1 MTRCLNCGSPRDADL
16 CAECGL
22 ETSAAEFSLRKKLL
36 NRTAVF
42 LLGSIAFVV
51 AAVRYPA
58 LELDGILIFMG
69 VLFFLTL
76 AVAVLVERGALSHAE
91 VEIPKR
97 IYFALIPL
105 PWLLA
110 GLLLANGT
118 FDVSPVRIEPAH
130 VVGKFSMPGPVPSRR
145 LIVNSWREGHRFE
158 RIAVD
163 GEDFDRFNTGD
174 PIEIRIHEGLAS
186 IPWVSGVSTP

>member
-1 MTRCLNCGSPRDADL
+1 MTRCLNCGSPRETDL

-36 NRTAVF
+36 NRTAIF

-51 AAVRYPA
+51 AALRYPA
-58 LELDGILIFMG
+58 LDLDGILIFMG
-69 VLFFLTL
+69 VLFFITL
-76 AVAVLVERGALSHAE
+76 ALAMLVERGALRHAE
-91 VEIPKR
+91 VENAKR
-97 IYFALIPL
+97 IYFALIPV

-110 GLLLANGT
+110 GLLLVNGA
-118 FDVSPVRIEPAH
+118 FDASPVRTEPAH

-145 LIVNSWREGHRFE
+145 LIVTSWREGHKFE
-158 RIAVD
+158 RIAVGRD
-163 GEDFDRFNTGD
+163 DFDRFNIGD
-174 PIEIRIHEGLAS
+174 AIEIRTHEGLAS